1 MRSRHALPAVLLA
14 VLPLTGCV
22 TTAVDSGAYV
32 ENGKAA
38 LDSTISA
45 TASAQLAVQARLSG
59 DAPRM
64 FTDVLV
70 TESEGSIAPIE
81 SSFGGVDPP
90 KPSDDALRDAVLDAV
105 GTAGDALSDARVAI
119 RRDDMTALAAA
130 GTDLQKAQS
139 ALKSLRESLG

>member
-1 MRSRHALPAVLLA
+1 
-14 VLPLTGCV
+14 
-22 TTAVDSGAYV
+22 
-32 ENGKAA
+32 
-38 LDSTISA
+38 
-45 TASAQLAVQARLSG
+45 
-59 DAPRM
+59 M

-90 KPSDDALRDAVLDAV
+90 NPSDDALRDAVLDAV

-119 RRDDMTALAAA
+119 RRDDTTALAAA

>member
-1 MRSRHALPAVLLA
+1 MRSRLALPAALLA
-14 VLPLTGCV
+14 VLALAGCV
-22 TTAVDSGAYV
+22 TTALDSGAYV

-45 TASAQLAVQARLSG
+45 TASAQLALQARLSG

-64 FTDVLV
+64 FTDVVV
-70 TESEGSIAPIE
+70 TESEQSIAPIE

-105 GTAGDALSDARVAI
+105 GTAGNALSDARVAI
-119 RRDDMTALAAA
+119 RRDDMTALAQA
-130 GTDLQKAQS
+130 GADLQTAES

>member
-1 MRSRHALPAVLLA
+1 VRSRGALPAVLLA
-14 VLPLTGCV
+14 VLALTGCV
-22 TTAVDSGAYV
+22 TTAVDSGAFT

-59 DAPRM
+59 DAPRT
-64 FTDVLV
+64 FTDVVV

-90 KPSDDALRDAVLDAV
+90 TPSDDALRDAVLDAV
-105 GTAGDALSDARVAI
+105 GTAGNAISDARVAI
-119 RRDDMTALAAA
+119 RRDDMTALTKASS
-130 GTDLQKAQS
+130 DLQAAQT
-139 ALKSLRESLG
+139 ALQSLRESLG

>member
-1 MRSRHALPAVLLA
+1 VSSHRAVPVALLA
-14 VLPLTGCV
+14 VLALSGCV
-22 TTAVDSGAYV
+22 TTAVDSGAYI

-45 TASAQLAVQARLSG
+45 TASAELAVQARLSG
-59 DAPRM
+59 DAPRT
-64 FTDVLV
+64 FTDVVV

-90 KPSDDALRDAVLDAV
+90 TPSDDALRDAVLKAV

-119 RRDDMTALAAA
+119 RRDDMTALTEA
-130 GTDLQKAQS
+130 GADLQAAQT
-139 ALKSLRESLG
+139 ALQSLRESLG